1 MDLTILIVYCFRF
14 FFNKKTCI
22 PHVVGGACE
31 GGVHGKG
38 NTTLISI
45 CLITQIEFQYLII
58 KSRSVFYVTIICLKI
73 PKYLI
78 FRDGWST
85 GVILMGLLR
94 VCF

>member
-1 MDLTILIVYCFRF
+1 MRVDPTILIVYCFRF

-45 CLITQIEFQYLII
+45 CLITQIEF
-58 KSRSVFYVTIICLKI
+58 
-73 PKYLI
+73 
-78 FRDGWST
+78 
-85 GVILMGLLR
+85 
-94 VCF
+94 